1 MSTPNKRICW
11 RGDGWGGEVGEYE
24 WVKGRNTGKGQFV
37 QLLYNAECVQYCI
50 LEYGRYYSFLN
61 KKDREIGNYNTV
73 C

>member
-1 MSTPNKRICW
+1 M
-11 RGDGWGGEVGEYE
+11 EEYE

>member
-1 MSTPNKRICW
+1 MNATYSYFPDSGCW
-11 RGDGWGGEVGEYE
+11 APTCKILEYDE
-24 WVKGRNTGKGQFV
+24 DYVH
-37 QLLYNAECVQYCI
+37 AECVQYCI